1 MSAKMINNMSI
12 DKGIYNNG
20 VKGLLSLWEI
30 ESLPRDYEVYKS
42 MFRDAT
48 KRRENNNTI
57 K

>member
-1 MSAKMINNMSI
+1 MSI

-20 VKGLLSLWEI
+20 IKGYLSEWEI
-30 ESLPRDYEVYKS
+30 ETLPRDYEGYKS

-48 KRRENNNTI
+48 RRRNNEKI

>member
-12 DKGIYNNG
+12 DKGVYNNG
-20 VKGLLSLWEI
+20 VKGFLSLWEI
-30 ESLPRDYEVYKS
+30 ESLPREYEGYKS

>member
-30 ESLPRDYEVYKS
+30 ESLPRDYEVYKP

-48 KRRENNNTI
+48 KRRE

>member
-30 ESLPRDYEVYKS
+30 ESLPREYEGYKS

>member
-48 KRRENNNTI
+48 KRRESD
-57 K
+57 KQK

>member
-1 MSAKMINNMSI
+1 MSAKTTNNMSI

-20 VKGLLSLWEI
+20 IKGLLSLWEI
-30 ESLPRDYEVYKS
+30 ETLPREYEGYKS

-48 KRRENNNTI
+48 KRKENN